1 MFGGSASGL
10 NLGCTPQANFMCVC
24 SLYMIAHGSV
34 PQQHNVMCLQYDAHF
49 EISLQNIVVY
59 TSDELEHSR
68 SELKRSRSELERTM
82 SELEDT
88 KSELDLSR
96 SEGMATQLKL
106 KSKEEEL
113 SDVQEQYLE
122 MRVKEFEKI
131 IKVSLYKKLVFFLSC
146 EHTVLILSLCH
157 FMSDVVNSSKSSYIC
172 IRNYVQ
178 DKEL

>member
-68 SELKRSRSELERTM
+68 SELERSISELECSRSELEHTTSKLERTM

-88 KSELDLSR
+88 KSKLEHTTSELEFSR
-96 SEGMATQLKL
+96 SDGMATQLKL

-113 SDVQEQYLE
+113 SEVQEQCLE

-131 IKVSLYKKLVFFLSC
+131 TKVSLYKKLIFFLF
-146 EHTVLILSLCH
+146 LSTQ
-157 FMSDVVNSSKSSYIC
+157 F
-172 IRNYVQ
+172 
-178 DKEL
+178 

>member
-1 MFGGSASGL
+1 
-10 NLGCTPQANFMCVC
+10 MC
-24 SLYMIAHGSV
+24 M
-34 PQQHNVMCLQYDAHF
+34 QYDAHF

-59 TSDELEHSR
+59 TSGELEHFK
-68 SELKRSRSELERTM
+68 SELKRSRSELECSRSESEHTKSKLERTM